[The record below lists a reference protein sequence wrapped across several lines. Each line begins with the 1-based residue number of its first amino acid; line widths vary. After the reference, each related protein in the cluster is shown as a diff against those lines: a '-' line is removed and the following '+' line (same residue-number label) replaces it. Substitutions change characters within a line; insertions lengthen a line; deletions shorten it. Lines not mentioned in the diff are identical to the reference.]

1 MPVTAALL
9 LALCTM
15 LAGGQAQATQA
26 QAREEAL
33 AIALLAA
40 ANGYEIQ
47 GGIGSHYLKLGEI
60 GGVRAVLRKGRN
72 YKIIVGGCN
81 DAYDLDL
88 VVVDEN
94 GNLIA
99 SDNEY
104 AKHAEVDVR
113 PRWTGEFG
121 IYIKMT
127 RGTADGAHFSLII
140 AYD

>member
-1 MPVTAALL
+1 MQTDRRQPPLR
-9 LALCTM
+9 
-15 LAGGQAQATQA
+15 Q
-26 QAREEAL
+26 
-33 AIALLAA
+33 AA
-40 ANGYEIQ
+40 ARPIT
-47 GGIGSHYLKLGEI
+47 
-60 GGVRAVLRKGRN
+60 RAPSPPAAPAPTALRTH
-72 YKIIVGGCN
+72 
-81 DAYDLDL
+81 LDL
-88 VVVDEN
+88 VVVGEN

-127 RGTADGAHFSLII
+127 RGTADGAHFSLMI